1 MANASCNVTALTWHR
16 AITRTLFLLLNN
28 TNYTWDPGV
37 LKIKDTM
44 LDKCAVPHQVQFI
57 QHTTELLILTSEDW
71 IQYYA
76 PNGIHFVLHGTSF
89 VLLRTT
95 HSSLDNYFR
104 SFHCQAE
111 YCQMRYV
118 WELLYLCSHLLQPI
132 LFSHISVQAN
142 GSHSGLKVTSLCSVI
157 WTIVP
162 PFSKPI
168 NQVLINPY
176 PCILICGK
184 VMSTSLH
191 IYLLEKT
198 ELILE
203 DDFNFP

>member
-16 AITRTLFLLLNN
+16 AITGTLFLLLNN

-44 LDKCAVPHQVQFI
+44 LDKCALPYQVQFI
-57 QHTTELLILTSEDW
+57 QHTTELSILISEDW

-95 HSSLDNYFR
+95 HSSPDNYFR

-118 WELLYLCSHLLQPI
+118 WEFSVRPANRLIWNPGVTVLMLSYTATYSI
-132 LFSHISVQAN
+132 LTHF
-142 GSHSGLKVTSLCSVI
+142 
-157 WTIVP
+157 
-162 PFSKPI
+162 
-168 NQVLINPY
+168 
-176 PCILICGK
+176 
-184 VMSTSLH
+184 STSKWKPLWIDGNISMFSNMDYRAAFQQTNQPSAH
-191 IYLLEKT
+191 QSLPMYLNLWESDVYFIT
-198 ELILE
+198 YL
-203 DDFNFP
+203 PP